1 MLKRHSLV
9 LYAVSEHLPIGAA
22 ESLMTID
29 PLHLREIARNA
40 LREDIGWGDR
50 TTRAVLPQ
58 PPTDATGHIITRE
71 DCIVAGIQVAE
82 VIFAILSPSARTT
95 ANAADGDAVEAG
107 DRIFTVDAD
116 AATILSGERTALNF
130 LMRMSGIAT
139 ATRRLVR
146 RVEGTKAAIV
156 DTRKTAPGL
165 RLLDK
170 FAVKAGGG
178 RNHRFG
184 LDDGILIKDNHITLA
199 GGIMAAVVRARSEA
213 PHPMRIEVEVRDLE
227 QLEKAVEAGADAV
240 LLDNMTLDELRRAV
254 EIAGGRVLLEAS
266 GGIDEGNVREVAE
279 TGVDLISIGAI
290 THSPRAI
297 DMSMAVAPRE
307 ADEDNS

>member
-1 MLKRHSLV
+1 M
-9 LYAVSEHLPIGAA
+9 I
-22 ESLMTID
+22 ID
-29 PLHLREIARNA
+29 PLHLREIVRHA

-50 TTRAVLPQ
+50 TTRSVLPQ
-58 PPTDATGHIITRE
+58 PPMDATGNITTRE
-71 DCIVAGIQVAE
+71 DCVVAGIGVAE
-82 VIFAILSPSARTT
+82 VIFAILSGSARTT
-95 ANAADGDAVEAG
+95 THAVDGDAVKAG

-139 ATRRLVR
+139 ATRRFVR
-146 RVEGTKAAIV
+146 QIEGNHAKIV

-199 GGIMAAVVRARSEA
+199 GGIRAAVVRAKAAA
-213 PHPMRIEVEVRDLE
+213 PHSMRIEVEVRDLE
-227 QLEKAVEAGADAV
+227 QLETAIESGADAV
-240 LLDNMTLDELRRAV
+240 LLDNMAPEMMRRAV
-254 EIAGGRVLLEAS
+254 EIAAGRVLLEAS
-266 GGIDEGNVREVAE
+266 GGINEENVREVAE
-279 TGVDLISIGAI
+279 TGVDLISIGAL
-290 THSPRAI
+290 THSPRSI
-297 DMSMAVAPRE
+297 DMTMAVTPRE
-307 ADEDNS
+307 TDESKA